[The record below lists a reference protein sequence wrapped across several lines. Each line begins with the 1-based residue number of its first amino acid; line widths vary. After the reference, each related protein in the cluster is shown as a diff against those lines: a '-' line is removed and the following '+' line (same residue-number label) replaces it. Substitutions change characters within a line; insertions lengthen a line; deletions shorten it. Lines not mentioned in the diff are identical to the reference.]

1 MCYRQW
7 RIKTDL
13 ATHSH
18 FAMTLLRCLLWTVA
32 HWRPLL
38 VGKVTSSYWVCVLGG
53 RGGGV
58 REETSPAEVEEKPN
72 RHETPN
78 CEQLRGSR
86 AWPLTSG
93 RPIDKS
99 STFYSP
105 VQQDGEGVEPR
116 GGGPGTAG
124 GGARGALRITVNVF
138 GESFWETQ
146 KKTNMQIICR
156 VKFIVSFS
164 INEKYADF
172 FPLGFFVLKCI
183 S

>member
-1 MCYRQW
+1 MKDKNWPGNPLPLC
-7 RIKTDL
+7 DD
-13 ATHSH
+13 
-18 FAMTLLRCLLWTVA
+18 FASLSTVNRRSLETPAGRKGHIFLL
-32 HWRPLL
+32 
-38 VGKVTSSYWVCVLGG
+38 GVCVLGG